1 MSNAFNQF
9 EALRARMDVF
19 LGKLEQRGQEVGAEA
34 LATARD
40 MKRSDPEEF
49 RRSFGAF
56 SSGITAQ
63 LMTLVTKAQ
72 ATFEEQFSMFEDM
85 DDDPDVELGYQALE
99 ERMEAWEEKMTWRA
113 EHVFDELADD
123 DAQATWDAAVA
134 EWKSLASRFT
144 CPQCSAPV
152 PVPELYTVSV
162 YLPCQGCGTQVTF
175 TPSETMQS
183 AVIAAESLAEA
194 KARPYQKA
202 YEIGFDDPEVLFPTW
217 LADFARSKAVEQA
230 ELESLVPMVAAKK
243 FPETINALTEHKD
256 HPDDSVNLK
265 FYPNSVPWDVQQVR
279 LAYYGALVELARAIA
294 ELRAQ
299 GQPRAADLVRGM
311 VPAFARP
318 GCEVAAAVA
327 NDTYTEALVAPH
339 LDHARTLNYL
349 ADEYGNPLVIN

>member
-1 MSNAFNQF
+1 MSNTFNQF

-19 LGKLEQRGQEVGAEA
+19 LGKLEQRGQDVGAEA

-49 RRSFGAF
+49 RRSFAAF
-56 SSGITAQ
+56 HSGITAQ
-63 LMTLVTKAQ
+63 LMTLVAKAE
-72 ATFEEQFSMFEDM
+72 AAFEEHFARFEDM
-85 DDDPDVELGYQALE
+85 EDDDVEQGYAALE
-99 ERMEAWEEKMTWRA
+99 ERMEAWAEKMTWRA
-113 EHVFDELADD
+113 EHVFDDLADD

-183 AVIAAESLAEA
+183 AVIAAESIAEA
-194 KARPYQKA
+194 KARPYQQA
-202 YEIGFDDPEVLFPTW
+202 YEVGFEDPQVLFPEW
-217 LADFARSKAVEQA
+217 LANLARSKAVEQA
-230 ELESLVPMVAAKK
+230 ELEALVPMVAAKK
-243 FPETINALTEHKD
+243 FAATLDALSEHKD

-265 FYPNSVPWDVQQVR
+265 FYPNNVPWDFQQVR
-279 LAYYGALVELARAIA
+279 LAYYGALAELAGAIGQ
-294 ELRAQ
+294 LRAQ

-327 NDTYTEALVAPH
+327 NDTYTEALIRPY
-339 LDHARTLNYL
+339 LEHAATLNDL
-349 ADEYGNPLVIN
+349 ADEYGKPIVIH